1 MITATKEN
9 REIETDKR
17 VQVYFN
23 LHRKVWS
30 VRQNGLVVAHVDSIV
45 LRDPKYVVS
54 AAGNKRVRSEK
65 RKNVHA
71 YISGYVHEP
80 RSLSIFPEDIK
91 LVTYNPYKHDSFVVE
106 GSEEPIYNSEFV
118 QMDVFKQKTHVE
130 ALWYSVP

>member
-1 MITATKEN
+1 MKIATREN

-23 LHRKVWS
+23 LHHKIWS

-65 RKNVHA
+65 RKNVHD

-80 RSLSIFPEDIK
+80 RSLSIFHEDIK
-91 LVTYNPYKHDSFVVE
+91 LVTYNPYKHDSFVIK
-106 GSEEPIYNSEFV
+106 GSEEPIYSSEFV
-118 QMDVFKQKTHVE
+118 QMDVLKQKTHVE

>member
-1 MITATKEN
+1 MKIATKEN

-23 LHRKVWS
+23 LHHKIWS

-80 RSLSIFPEDIK
+80 RKLSIFPEDIK
-91 LVTYNPYKHDSFVVE
+91 LVTYNPYKYSTFVEKDTEDPVIWR
-106 GSEEPIYNSEFV
+106 GFASLDHNTV
-118 QMDVFKQKTHVE
+118 L
-130 ALWYSVP
+130 AA